1 MAVLFSRALP
11 WWGALWMSWLLA
23 GSTCVG
29 CPGAAPQIMD
39 SVPKMKG
46 IITPKG
52 SGAAQQPMSK

>member
-1 MAVLFSRALP
+1 
-11 WWGALWMSWLLA
+11 MSWLLA

-52 SGAAQQPMSK
+52 SGAGQQPMSK